1 MCCHSRSLQ
10 LFSKGQR
17 TAPVTTGYQES
28 LHQAQDDINLVEH
41 SPDGLFVLGC
51 SPMYTFRW
59 LGIRKTLAGLTFEAE
74 KSHFSFLFVLLRL
87 WWMTLIFLLL
97 FYDSWGK
104 KKKGLLLCKYYT
116 HSFGLE
122 GTSYK
127 RNPGSFFFFVNS
139 FISDRFWATLLLAP
153 DLKLGFPEP
162 WVGKMSHF
170 TCVPISW
177 YSTRLPPLQEKG
189 TIESYIAGLEWE
201 SPSPWRKVRVFL
213 WSSTQFTPVLG

>member
-17 TAPVTTGYQES
+17 TAPVTTGYQDS

-87 WWMTLIFLLL
+87 WWMTIIFLLL
-97 FYDSWGK
+97 FYDSWEK
-104 KKKGLLLCKYYT
+104 KKKRTPAVQILY
-116 HSFGLE
+116 SFLW
-122 GTSYK
+122 
-127 RNPGSFFFFVNS
+127 PGGNQLQEKSCIFFFFFNS
-139 FISDRFWATLLLAP
+139 FRSDRFWATLLLAP